1 MPDAKNFLDIRRCRY
16 RITWLRY
23 QISVAVKKGDSM
35 PWTTEPL
42 TAPERADFQKL
53 FDKRLARVKARTA
66 DAFAFKKVKSP
77 PFLMN
82 GSFYHLFGMDQRFI
96 PGGYFESPEAMTTFQ
111 ERTYYDQVKEI
122 DDDFVPC
129 LVPWFGC
136 VVMASALG
144 CRVQIPPMM
153 DPTADPGFY
162 PVQTPEDVQ
171 RMKLPDPEKD
181 GLMPT
186 VLAFQRYMKSHSFLP
201 VGITDCQSPL
211 TTANQLMGYD
221 KLIYL
226 MADHPKAAHQLMDT
240 IAEATIAWVT
250 AQKKV
255 IGEPMDQ
262 CFTDQQVYT
271 GEHAGVWFSD
281 DDASLMSPEMY
292 RTFVVP
298 YNSRVLTAFGGGCIH
313 FCGNALHQADNL
325 VATKG
330 LKAFNNYNLFNL
342 KPLAEV
348 KKRFRGKVV
357 LFVCDFTPVEY
368 QDYFKEMLAALSPEG
383 MVIDSQYSPVVGLLR
398 GGQYNAVQ
406 RDFKPGRRQAYEY
419 LKGLCG

>member
-1 MPDAKNFLDIRRCRY
+1 
-16 RITWLRY
+16 
-23 QISVAVKKGDSM
+23 M
-35 PWTTEPL
+35 PWTNEPL
-42 TAPERADFQKL
+42 TPEEREDFRKL
-53 FDKRLARVKARTA
+53 FARRLDKVKART
-66 DAFAFKKVKSP
+66 DDVFAFRKTDAT

-82 GSFYHLFGMDQRFI
+82 SSFYHLFGIDREVI
-96 PGGYFESPEAMTTFQ
+96 PDDYFETPEAMIRFQ
-111 ERTYYDQVKEI
+111 ERTYYDQVKSI

-144 CRVQIPPMM
+144 CKVQIPRRM
-153 DPTADPGFY
+153 DPTADPAFY
-162 PVQTPEDVQ
+162 PVRTPEDIH
-171 RMKLPDPEKD
+171 RMRMPDPEKD

-186 VLAFQRYMKSHSFLP
+186 VLQFQRVMKEKSFLP

-221 KLIYL
+221 GLIYL
-226 MADHPKAAHQLMDT
+226 IADHPKAAHELMDN
-240 IAEATIAWVT
+240 IAEATIAWVK

-255 IGEPMDQ
+255 IGEPLTE

-271 GEHAGVWFSD
+271 GRHAGVWFSD

-298 YNSRVLTAFGGGCIH
+298 YNSKILTAFGGGCIH
-313 FCGNALHQADNL
+313 FCGNALAQADNL
-325 VATKG
+325 VNTKG
-330 LKAFNNYNLFNL
+330 LRAFNNYNLFNL
-342 KPLAEV
+342 GPLAEV
-348 KKRFRGKVV
+348 KRKFEGKVV

-368 QDYFKEMLAALSPEG
+368 QQYFTELMTTLPRGG
-383 MVIDSQYSPVVGLLR
+383 MVIDSQYSPIVGLLR
-398 GGQYNAVQ
+398 GGQYNAIN
-406 RDFKPGRRQAYEY
+406 RDLKSGRKAAFDF